1 MIIMTW
7 LITIATAQAQ
17 SGLNVSPLFEG
28 KNHPHPEDGRNKSKR
43 QDALKVSAYLFQKCA
58 IQG

>member
-1 MIIMTW
+1 MKQILMIIMTW

-28 KNHPHPEDGRNKSKR
+28 KIILTVNS
-43 QDALKVSAYLFQKCA
+43 LL
-58 IQG
+58 